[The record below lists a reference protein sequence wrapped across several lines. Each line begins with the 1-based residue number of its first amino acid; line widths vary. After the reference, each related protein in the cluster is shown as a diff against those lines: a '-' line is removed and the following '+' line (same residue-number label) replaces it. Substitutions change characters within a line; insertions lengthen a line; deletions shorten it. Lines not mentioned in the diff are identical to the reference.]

1 MTKRRKHFRESASLK
16 DRIGRCIPRLITFSG
31 TICRAVGTKYA
42 NSSDLLTGEG
52 AKKFGGRWNPPG
64 LFGAVYGSLDPYAA
78 LAETVGSYGH
88 YSIPFEQRLPL
99 VLVAIRCELRLVLD
113 LADGKVRS
121 QLGVSLQR
129 FLDCDW
135 QEAQDK
141 NSEGITQAIG
151 RLAWESKIEAI
162 FVPSARL
169 KNEKNL
175 VIFPG
180 LVKKPSFMKIINR
193 KQLIEP
199 R

>member
-88 YSIPFEQRLPL
+88 CSIPFEQRL
-99 VLVAIRCELRLVLD
+99 
-113 LADGKVRS
+113 
-121 QLGVSLQR
+121 
-129 FLDCDW
+129 LDCDW

-193 KQLIEP
+193 KQLLEP